1 MMAPRATWSFKGCN
15 SSHAYY
21 KADQEAVLEHSSF
34 DTPKLLMVSGVVHE
48 AGEFGDVWEYSRSG
62 VLILECSTCISA
74 HPTILFRHSFLVLDC
89 RQYFEGQALSLPG
102 ATHDRTCG
110 RTRPPCCPWS
120 SWKYATLM
128 RQCLVSIIP
137 EYSDTMSI
145 CTSKIQFG

>member
-74 HPTILFRHSFLVLDC
+74 HPTILFVIAFWYWIVDNISRDKLSPCLAQPTIGPVGEHGLLVV
-89 RQYFEGQALSLPG
+89 PG
-102 ATHDRTCG
+102 PRG
-110 RTRPPCCPWS
+110 S
-120 SWKYATLM
+120 M
-128 RQCLVSIIP
+128 RL
-137 EYSDTMSI
+137 
-145 CTSKIQFG
+145 